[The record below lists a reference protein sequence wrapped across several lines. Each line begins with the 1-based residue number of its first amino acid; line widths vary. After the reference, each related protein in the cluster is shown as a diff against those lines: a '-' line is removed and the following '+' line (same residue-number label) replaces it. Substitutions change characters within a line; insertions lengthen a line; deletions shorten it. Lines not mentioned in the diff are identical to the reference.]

1 MDFGRVTERDGGG
14 ARDSVSC
21 GHLPLLAGIAIGGV
35 VQDGDRK
42 SLGVPW
48 MWCLCR
54 TTLHDRVY
62 SGVCIPLALISLL
75 TVLCFRI
82 YSILRAFTFLVS
94 LISIGYRLQVFWGK

>member
-1 MDFGRVTERDGGG
+1 MLVIGISSCESSLKRSLAAASNPCDPLCDLRLGVEWQRHFVRGKRRPPPWWRSSVVDFGQVTERDGGG

-48 MWCLCR
+48 
-54 TTLHDRVY
+54 T
-62 SGVCIPLALISLL
+62 
-75 TVLCFRI
+75 
-82 YSILRAFTFLVS
+82 
-94 LISIGYRLQVFWGK
+94 